1 VILASIKPVG
11 IPGRQDNE
19 RRDSMGTKN
28 SPLHK
33 LFQKLIAE
41 EKIDP
46 ILAKKLLDEIL
57 RIITGHRE
65 K

>member
-1 VILASIKPVG
+1 MILVSIKPEG

-19 RRDSMGTKN
+19 RRDFMGTEN

-33 LFQKLIAE
+33 LFQKLIAD
-41 EKIDP
+41 EKLDP
-46 ILAKKLLDEIL
+46 ILAKKLLEKIL
-57 RIITGHRE
+57 RIIAGHRE

>member
-1 VILASIKPVG
+1 
-11 IPGRQDNE
+11 
-19 RRDSMGTKN
+19 MGTKN